1 MGYDCLTGIP
11 LFYGIEQD
19 KLDAMLACI
28 GATRKNYPKNT
39 LIHIDNKIA
48 KKVGV
53 VLSGTIHIVK
63 EDIWGNRTIL
73 AIIEQGG
80 LIAESFACG
89 SIGHTTVSFFAAKK
103 TELLLLPFSKVLT
116 SCSNNCSF
124 HHRLIRNMVT
134 LVADK
139 NQQLMEKIDVTSKRT
154 LREKIL
160 TYLSMQAQK
169 SNSLYFEIPL
179 GRTDFADY
187 LYVNRS
193 SLTRELNAMREEG
206 LIDFEKNTF
215 RILKGDKK

>member
-1 MGYDCLTGIP
+1 MAYESLSGIP

-19 KLDAMLACI
+19 KLEAMLSCI
-28 GATRKNYPKNT
+28 GAVRKNYAKNVM
-39 LIHIDNKIA
+39 IPIENKIV
-48 KKVGV
+48 KNVGL
-53 VLSGTIHIVK
+53 VLNGTVHIIK

-73 AIIEQGG
+73 AIIERGG

-89 SIGHTTVSFFAAKK
+89 SAPHMTVSFFAAKK
-103 TELLLLPFSKVLT
+103 TELLLLPFSKVIT

-124 HHRLIRNMVT
+124 HHQLIRNMVT
-134 LVADK
+134 LIADK
-139 NQQLMEKIDVTSKRT
+139 NQQLLEKIEVTSKRT

-169 SNSLYFEIPL
+169 SNSLYFDIPL
-179 GRTDFADY
+179 GRIDFADY

-215 RILKGDKK
+215 RILNR